1 MQELLLKRVYRHFKG
16 DYYLVEDVARHS
28 ETGEEYVI
36 YRKLYGDG
44 SLWIRPKEMFL
55 SPVDREK
62 YPDCEQTYRFQL
74 QEIES
79 VADHGTPAPKAP
91 IQEIPVPAPHWDNI
105 VSLTLQRMTDQVDEL
120 VEEYADKDGFYDP
133 SLEEDFSRALA
144 KRLCDMAYD
153 AMQKGLFSD
162 VFGLTLYVIQTLQEL
177 DFHDTENLESL
188 MTTCEYIWESLHL
201 LGTEEQKEVL
211 LGQILS
217 LSLTEVP
224 LALVSLLSLLSENF
238 HKPSQLRQKMQWLD
252 EQIQQLKGCNI
263 PEAAGFCA
271 AVRLQ
276 CMQEL
281 GSTPKEVEAYQAPFH
296 KEAPVRGWLIDY
308 YTDRQDYAHAI
319 PILEESISLDSE
331 NTSLITRYRQS
342 LCSLYHTTGQVEKL
356 MTTLLLLRNITL
368 LDTYEPDLRSQ
379 FSAQLRDIY
388 ADFVQGEIEYAENR
402 SNYQEMVGYLQKIA
416 SYPGGKAVAAQIAQD
431 WKVVYKR
438 RRALVDELTKAGF

>member
-91 IQEIPVPAPHWDNI
+91 VQDASAPRRDNI
-105 VSLTLQRMTDQVDEL
+105 VSLTLQRMTAQVDEL
-120 VEEYADKDGFYDP
+120 VEEYADEDGFYAP
-133 SLEEDFSRALA
+133 SLEENFSQALTA
-144 KRLCDMAYD
+144 LLTETACD
-153 AMQKGLFSD
+153 AMQKGLLAD
-162 VFGLTLYVIQTLQEL
+162 AFGLTIYVIQILQEL
-177 DFHDTENLESL
+177 DFNDPENLKFPMTACECIWDSL
-188 MTTCEYIWESLHL
+188 YLS
-201 LGTEEQKEVL
+201 GNEEQREVL

-224 LALVSLLSLLSENF
+224 LALVSLLSLLSDNF
-238 HKPSQLRQKMQWLD
+238 QEPRQLRQKMQWLD
-252 EQIQQLKGCNI
+252 EQIQQLKGSDI
-263 PEAAGFCA
+263 PESVGFCA

-281 GSTPKEVEAYQAPFH
+281 GRTPQEVEAYQAPFH
-296 KEAPVRGWLIDY
+296 REAPVRGWLIDY
-308 YTDRQDYAHAI
+308 YTGRQDYAHAI
-319 PILEESISLDSE
+319 PILEESVRLDSE
-331 NTSLITRYRQS
+331 NTSLIARYRQS
-342 LCSLYHTTGQVEKL
+342 LCSLYQKTGQIEKL
-356 MTTLLLLRNITL
+356 MDTLLLLRNITL
-368 LDTYEPDLRSQ
+368 LDTYEPDLRGR

-388 ADFVQGEIEYAENR
+388 IEFVQGSIEYAENR
-402 SNYQEMVGYLQKIA
+402 ADYQELVGYLQKIA
-416 SYPGGKAVAAQIAQD
+416 SYPGGMAVATQIAQH
-431 WKVVYKR
+431 WKLIYKR
-438 RRALVDELTKAGF
+438 RKALADELIMAGF

>member
-16 DYYLVEDVARHS
+16 DYYLVEDVAHHS

-55 SPVDREK
+55 SPVDKEK
-62 YPDCEQTYRFQL
+62 YPDCAQAYRFQL

-79 VADHGTPAPKAP
+79 VADHGTPTPKAL
-91 IQEIPVPAPHWDNI
+91 IQKTPAPRRDNI
-105 VSLTLQRMTDQVDEL
+105 VSFTLQRMTAQVDEL
-120 VEEYADKDGFYDP
+120 VEEYANEDGFYDP
-133 SLEEDFSRALA
+133 SLEDDFSKELTEFLTETA
-144 KRLCDMAYD
+144 CDAT
-153 AMQKGLFSD
+153 QKGLLAD
-162 VFGLTLYVIQTLQEL
+162 AFGLTIYVIQILQEL
-177 DFHDTENLESL
+177 DFHDTDNLESL

-201 LGTEEQKEVL
+201 LGTEEQKDEL

-252 EQIQQLKGCNI
+252 EQIQQLKGSNI
-263 PEAAGFCA
+263 PEAAGFCV
-271 AVRLQ
+271 AVHLQ
-276 CMQEL
+276 CMQAL

-308 YTDRQDYAHAI
+308 YTDRQDYVHAI
-319 PILEESISLDSE
+319 QVLEESVRLDSE
-331 NTSLITRYRQS
+331 NTSLIVRYRQS
-342 LCSLYHTTGQVEKL
+342 LCSLYHKTGQVEKL
-356 MTTLLLLRNITL
+356 MDTLLLLRNITL

-388 ADFVQGEIEYAENR
+388 AEFVQGSIEHAENR
-402 SNYQEMVGYLQKIA
+402 ADYQELMSYLQKIA
-416 SYPGGKAVAAQIAQD
+416 SYPGGKAIAAQIAQD
-431 WKVVYKR
+431 WKVIYKR